1 MTNAES
7 AKQWLLSSLSQ
18 DELSL
23 NMVALSTNLYATKEF
38 GIKDDYVFGFWD
50 WVGGRY
56 SMCAAIGLP
65 IALAIGARNFR
76 DLLAG
81 FRDMDIHFK
90 EAPLNKNL
98 PILLALIGIWRRNIM
113 NATTLA
119 IMPMNML
126 LRLKLA

>member
-1 MTNAES
+1 
-7 AKQWLLSSLSQ
+7 
-18 DELSL
+18 
-23 NMVALSTNLYATKEF
+23 
-38 GIKDDYVFGFWD
+38 
-50 WVGGRY
+50 
-56 SMCAAIGLP
+56 MCAAIGLP

-119 IMPMNML
+119 IMPYDQRLNRFPAYVQQMDMESNGKSTTSDGNLVDMQTAPVIWGESGTNAQHSFFQL
-126 LRLKLA
+126 LHQKNILMQ